1 MSKIELND
9 NDYIRIS
16 RFDSS
21 RNLILHIVREILPR
35 VNGSESVLLTDSQ
48 MEAVYN
54 AVKFNPGLKELTEE
68 NIVRQDDRLPL
79 SRILKFKGLEKKH
92 VVLVVNATTY
102 INSYELYIG
111 MTRAMIDVEMLIL
124 EKP

>member
-1 MSKIELND
+1 
-9 NDYIRIS
+9 
-16 RFDSS
+16 
-21 RNLILHIVREILPR
+21 
-35 VNGSESVLLTDSQ
+35 

-79 SRILKFKGLEKKH
+79 SSILKFKGLEKKH